1 MAESTRT
8 VIDLESVRADGWFE
22 QLAADIPEFEQLCQV
37 VGRRFVAFSF
47 ISGVR
52 ISSVAYDAQNPHSS
66 LVDFSI
72 GEGGDTQQLPLSE
85 LRERLGAALLA
96 GDELEDDLPPDPS
109 PDDIRNHIGRRYLLL
124 APLFGLGLEALE
136 VGGGGEPMLR
146 LRLGGSTEAISVQ
159 GLRDVIHNAVRS
171 EVARARPSQ
180 AFSID
185 FKKVPVAEA
194 ANVRGDYDET
204 IALLGAWPGPLSM
217 FLRTPQGQALGP
229 AERGKLV
236 RALSALGEAYLRK
249 RQGEWAEDVLRL
261 GIQFGQEL
269 PASAPLFSLLGQVRL
284 EGGRYG
290 EAIGLLR
297 RALSLGVDRRIGMPA
312 LARCFVERGR
322 FVAAM
327 ACLDEAIEA
336 GVDPKELGAL
346 RERVDRAL
354 GPAGKRVSALFADSG
369 KAPALRGGASTDEP
383 AAE

>member
-1 MAESTRT
+1 MRHLADSTRK

-22 QLAADIPEFEQLCQV
+22 QLAVDIPEFEQLCQV

-52 ISSVAYDAQNPHSS
+52 ISSVAYDAHNPHAS

-72 GEGGDTQQLPLSE
+72 GEGGETQQLPLSE

-136 VGGGGEPMLR
+136 VGGGEPMLR

-297 RALSLGVDRRIGMPA
+297 RALALGVDRRVSMPA
-312 LARCFVERGR
+312 LAQCFVERGR
-322 FVAAM
+322 YVAAM

-354 GPAGKRVSALFADSG
+354 GPAAKRLSELLAE
-369 KAPALRGGASTDEP
+369 DEP